1 MENLINRIK
10 RHEGLSLEPYQDPE
24 GNWTIGWGHKIH
36 EPCTPISI
44 HDADKLLEHDV
55 YHASDQLM
63 TLKCCAGLDIVR
75 REVLCELIFWVGF
88 KGMLRFKKMRKA
100 IQDKD
105 YHLAALEIYN
115 SELGKKYSSRA
126 RELAELMWAGK

>member
-1 MENLINRIK
+1 MENLIKRIK
-10 RHEGLSLEPYQDPE
+10 RHEGLSLEPYQDTE

-36 EPCTPISI
+36 EPCTPILI
-44 HDADKLLEHDV
+44 HDADELLRYDV

-75 REVLCELIFWVGF
+75 REVLCELIYWVGF
-88 KGMLRFKKMRKA
+88 KGMLRFKRMRKA
-100 IQDKD
+100 IQNKD
-105 YHLAALEIYN
+105 YHLAALELYN

-126 RELAELMWAGK
+126 RELAELMWGGV